1 MKKFVLG
8 CIAAVVF
15 NVSAESD
22 NVLVINGTYQIPV
35 QAAIVLEQMKYD
47 FYEKD
52 WKAEAIEVMRQSL
65 EDFKLAEQKLSME
78 GDFLAQTNAKH
89 APDEQSIAD

>member
-1 MKKFVLG
+1 MKKLVLG
-8 CIAAVVF
+8 CVAALVL
-15 NVSAESD
+15 NVNAESD

-65 EDFKLAEQKLSME
+65 EDFKLAEQTLSMD
-78 GDFLAQTNAKH
+78 GDQLAGTT
-89 APDEQSIAD
+89 DEILSDARVKTE